1 MCGEHQLDRFSAFQ
15 QHGSSPRVRGT
26 RRPNRAGSVGAKVH
40 PRVCGEHS
48 RAALRLASISGSSP
62 RVRGTLHGGGSVR
75 ASRRFIPACA
85 GNTRPCGAFS
95 PAMPVHPR
103 VCGEHRVLAAC
114 ERLMEGS
121 SPRVRGTPLTGRPY
135 RQSQRF
141 IPACAGNTTPRAGGR
156 LLDGGSSPRVRGTR
170 RSAAGTG
177 PARRFIP
184 ACAGNT
190 AWYARVPRNRPV
202 HPRVC
207 GEHLVAGVG
216 LPADRGSSPRVRGTR
231 GLDPRQGLGDRFIPA
246 CAGNTGSAGLWPQPK
261 TVHPRVC
268 GEHATWI
275 VSKPSSTR
283 FIPACAGNT
292 ASSSLLAS
300 LPPVHPRVCGEH
312 GDLLLRVQRHCGSS
326 PRVRG
331 TPPICLIN
339 TRAGR
344 FIPACAGNTN
354 PPKTGSGSNPVH
366 PRVCGEHLVGTA
378 LRGPV
383 NGSSPRVRGTLR
395 DARRRLGPQR
405 FIPACAGNTPCHG
418 GSALALSVHPRV
430 CGEHAST
437 REERRSASGS
447 SPRVRGTL
455 SMRSACLMCLRFIP
469 ACAGNTAGN
478 RFSRRRRAVHPRV
491 CGEHCSMPAAN
502 DPTAGSSPRVR
513 GTPFWSRR
521 RFVFWRFIPAC
532 AGNTDLLP
540 R

>member
-1 MCGEHQLDRFSAFQ
+1 MGYRVTYDD
-15 QHGSSPRVRGT
+15 GSSPRVRGT
-26 RRPNRAGSVGAKVH
+26 PGVREKNRRCA
-40 PRVCGEHS
+40 
-48 RAALRLASISGSSP
+48 
-62 RVRGTLHGGGSVR
+62 
-75 ASRRFIPACA
+75 RFIPACA

-231 GLDPRQGLGDRFIPA
+231 RTPPARRRRPRFIPACAGNTPPGDPSMNLHSGSSPRVRGTRGLDPRQGLGDRFIPA

-268 GEHATWI
+268 GEHQRTAART
-275 VSKPSSTR
+275 STNAGSSPRVRGTRRGRHRDNRRNR

-292 ASSSLLAS
+292 RHRRRRLIASSVHPRVCGEHEAAS
-300 LPPVHPRVCGEH
+300 LSGVGKYGSSPRVRGTRHGRGVRGARERFIPACAGNTHEQMGRQRQCPVHPRVCGEH
-312 GDLLLRVQRHCGSS
+312 AD
-326 PRVRG
+326 
-331 TPPICLIN
+331 
-339 TRAGR
+339 AGR
-344 FIPACAGNTN
+344 CLPC
-354 PPKTGSGSNPVH
+354 
-366 PRVCGEHLVGTA
+366 TA
-378 LRGPV
+378 
-383 NGSSPRVRGTLR
+383 GSSPRVRGTLR

-469 ACAGNTAGN
+469 ACAGNT
-478 RFSRRRRAVHPRV
+478 
-491 CGEHCSMPAAN
+491 
-502 DPTAGSSPRVR
+502 
-513 GTPFWSRR
+513 
-521 RFVFWRFIPAC
+521 
-532 AGNTDLLP
+532 
-540 R
+540 